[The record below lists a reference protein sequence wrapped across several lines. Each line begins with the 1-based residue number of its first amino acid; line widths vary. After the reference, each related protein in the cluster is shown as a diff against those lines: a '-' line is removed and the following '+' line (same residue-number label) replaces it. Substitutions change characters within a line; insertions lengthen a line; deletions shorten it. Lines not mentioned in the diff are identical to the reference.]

1 MHRLMEA
8 LNIVSVTVTSETSQ
22 RLNCSVALELVLLKK
37 FLWIKLHHNVSQ
49 GNLI

>member
-22 RLNCSVALELVLLKK
+22 KLNRSVAKTNPFGSNFTRMCHKVIVKK
-37 FLWIKLHHNVSQ
+37 TCV
-49 GNLI
+49 